1 LHTGISG
8 QLVFSKNS
16 CASYDT
22 KVHGVGNTWK
32 GLKEFTPLIFR
43 RKLSAR

>member
-1 LHTGISG
+1 
-8 QLVFSKNS
+8 VRR
-16 CASYDT
+16 T